1 MSAFRDRPIDYSIEG
16 AGGKFRVRIKDAD
29 GQEHVRVFETR
40 SAAREYVR
48 GLQQRRADGP
58 IPPV

>member
-1 MSAFRDRPIDYSIEG
+1 MFPFRDRPVDYSIEG